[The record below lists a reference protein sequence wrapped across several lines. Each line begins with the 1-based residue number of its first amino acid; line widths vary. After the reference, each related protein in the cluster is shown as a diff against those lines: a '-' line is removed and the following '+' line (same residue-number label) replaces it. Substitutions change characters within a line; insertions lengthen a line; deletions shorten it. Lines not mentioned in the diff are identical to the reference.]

1 MWRLF
6 FTYTTGDA
14 PVEVAAPNEYSAT
27 IMRASVI
34 NNSVSALVASIA
46 SQGGTLV
53 AALNQS
59 TIMRADAKNTAGT
72 MRADALNQNAN
83 LT

>member
-1 MWRLF
+1 MRHPY
-6 FTYTTGDA
+6 FTFTTGAA
-14 PVEVAAPNEYSAT
+14 PVVVPAPNEYSAT

-34 NNSVSALVASIA
+34 NNTVSALIASIA
-46 SQGGTLV
+46 SQGGALV

-59 TIMRADAKNTAGT
+59 TIMRATDINSAGT
-72 MRADALNQNAN
+72 MRADALNQTAN